1 MKHPMGTPFAWR
13 RPVVVAP
20 TQTTTIDTRDAQK
33 TFREQVS
40 RFVTQSSFEPAD
52 TLELQLNIGQ
62 RLMRESRWLKD
73 PNFQKASN
81 ADLQLLAEMYDQ
93 YYFGGSLLPWA
104 KTYGLDFRWSSR
116 MTRAGGKTTRTVTV
130 NRRSGARETHYE
142 IALSSTLLFQTFRDM
157 SRPIKVTGIECK
169 NRLEAMQR
177 VMEHE
182 MIHLT
187 EMLVWED
194 SCCAANRFQGI
205 AYRLFRHTEHRHEL
219 ITPRERAA
227 SEFNVRVGSRV
238 SFQLEGKQ
246 YQGIVNRI
254 TRRATVLVKD
264 PTGERYS
271 DGEHYRKYYVPIALL
286 RLAK

>member
-1 MKHPMGTPFAWR
+1 MATPFAWR
-13 RPVVVAP
+13 RQTVVAP
-20 TQTTTIDTRDAQK
+20 IPITSADDRDASNA
-33 TFREQVS
+33 FREQVS
-40 RFVTQSSFEPAD
+40 RIVTQRSLEHVD
-52 TLELQLNIGQ
+52 TLELQRTIGQ
-62 RLMRESRWLKD
+62 GLIRESRFLKD

-81 ADLQLLAEMYDQ
+81 SDLQLLAEMYDHH
-93 YYFGGSLLPWA
+93 YFGGALLPWA
-104 KTYGLDFRWSSR
+104 KSYGLAFRWSSR

-130 NRRSGARETHYE
+130 NRRSGARETNYE
-142 IALSSTLLFQTFRDM
+142 IAISSTLLFQTFRDM
-157 SRPIKVTGIECK
+157 SRPIKVTGIECR
-169 NRLEAMQR
+169 NRLEALQR

-194 SCCAANRFQGI
+194 SCCAANRFQNI

-238 SFQLEGKQ
+238 CFQLEGKQ

-264 PTGERYS
+264 PSGERYS
-271 DGEHYRKYYVPIALL
+271 DGQNYRKFYVPIALL
-286 RLAK
+286 RLAN